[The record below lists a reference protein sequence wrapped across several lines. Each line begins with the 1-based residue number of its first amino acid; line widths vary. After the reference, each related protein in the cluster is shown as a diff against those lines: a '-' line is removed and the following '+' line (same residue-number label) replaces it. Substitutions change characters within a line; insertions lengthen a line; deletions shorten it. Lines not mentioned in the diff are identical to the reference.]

1 MFAFL
6 RTVAQI
12 AIPVFVISTMLNVG
26 LTQRPTDILKYW
38 RDWRFALRML
48 VANFVLAPLVMFA
61 LLQLAT
67 FDPALRAGLFLYS
80 LCAGA
85 PFLIRLTQIA
95 RHGLALGAAVM
106 VMLVVGTVIYVPIV
120 LPLTLSGISASSGG
134 IATTLILQMLLPIAI
149 GMLVVRAV
157 PSIAGPVQPWVA
169 KVGNYSLYVVI
180 AATLIGYFPNL
191 LTTLDTGTV
200 PIGLVFIVA
209 SFGIGY
215 IMGGRRDE
223 LQDVGGLAT
232 AQRNTAAALV
242 VAAENFTNPEVLVSI
257 TLVATLGLVLLL
269 IIARVLRR
277 DSPVPAPTA

>member
-12 AIPVFVISTMLNVG
+12 AIPIFVVSTMLNVG
-26 LTQRPTDILKYW
+26 LTQKLSDILKYW
-38 RDWRFALRML
+38 RDWPFMLRML
-48 VANFVLAPLVMFA
+48 IANFVLAPLVMFA

-85 PFLIRLTQIA
+85 PFLIKLTQIA

-106 VMLVVGTVIYVPIV
+106 VLLVVGTVIYVPIV
-120 LPLTLSGISASSGG
+120 LPLTLSGISASGGG

-149 GMLVVRAV
+149 GVLVVRAM
-157 PSIAGPVQPWVA
+157 PSIMRPAQPWVA
-169 KVGNYSLYVVI
+169 RLGSLSLYVVI
-180 AATLIGYFPNL
+180 IATLIGYFPNL
-191 LTTLDTGTV
+191 LATLDTGAI
-200 PIGLVFIVA
+200 PIGLIFILA
-209 SFGIGY
+209 AFGIGY

-223 LQDVGGLAT
+223 LQDVGALAT
-232 AQRNTAAALV
+232 AQRNTAAGLV
-242 VAAENFTNPEVLVSI
+242 IAAENFTDPEVLVTI

-269 IIARVLRR
+269 IIARVLARGT
-277 DSPVPAPTA
+277 PVRAPTA

>member
-12 AIPVFVISTMLNVG
+12 AIPVFVVSTMLNVG

-106 VMLVVGTVIYVPIV
+106 VVLVVGTVIYVPIV
-120 LPLTLSGISASSGG
+120 LPLTLSGISFNAGG
-134 IATTLILQMLLPIAI
+134 IALTLFVQMLLPIAI

-157 PSIAGPVQPWVA
+157 PTVARPVQPWVA
-169 KVGNYSLYVVI
+169 KIGNYSLYVVI
-180 AATLIGYFPNL
+180 VATLIGYFPSML
-191 LTTLDTGTV
+191 ATITTGAI
-200 PIGLVFIVA
+200 PIGLAFIIA
-209 SFGIGY
+209 AFGIGY
-215 IMGGRRDE
+215 VLGGRRDE
-223 LQDVGGLAT
+223 LQDIGGLAT
-232 AQRNTAAALV
+232 AQRNTAAAMV
-242 VAAENFTNPEVLVSI
+242 IAAENFTDPQVLVTI
-257 TLVATLGLVLLL
+257 TLVSTFGLVLLL
-269 IIARVLRR
+269 IIARVLAR
-277 DSPVPAPTA
+277 DNPVQAPTA